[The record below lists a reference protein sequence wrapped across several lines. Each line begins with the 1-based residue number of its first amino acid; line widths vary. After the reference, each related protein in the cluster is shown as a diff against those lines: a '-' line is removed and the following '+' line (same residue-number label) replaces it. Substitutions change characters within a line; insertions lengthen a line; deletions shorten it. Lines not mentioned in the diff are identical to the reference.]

1 MIARKPQK
9 FSLNS
14 RESNSEELHKE
25 STSSISRKQQQKITA
40 ADTATSILE
49 ELGVKKS
56 SVKKT
61 NKNNLLN
68 VQRKPTSIKKPKV
81 TQEEWDNSLLKD
93 LKTQKTTEIK
103 IKIKAKQSDV
113 NKTDSRQ
120 TTIKPAETKELQA
133 NNLTEQSKDKF
144 GFQEKF
150 VIFVMLA
157 VMGIAVLG
165 FIGGYLKIF
174 DLAIFRQL
182 ASGNVHQLEFI
193 GEFEARKVENGY
205 NRLPLFVVEGS
216 IRNTFFE
223 SDQVEKIQLKAF
235 AFDSEQQM
243 ISSHFTFAGVV
254 LSDVQLETLS
264 PLKIKS
270 LRHSVDLKMLNSNSE
285 TEAQKGSLMTSVTKD
300 QEVPFQVVF
309 FKDVSSIKRTSLQ
322 IVSYVRKNKLVY
334 VRASD
339 LQ

>member
-14 RESNSEELHKE
+14 SESNSEELHKE
-25 STSSISRKQQQKITA
+25 STSSISGKQQQKITA

-49 ELGVKKS
+49 ELGVKNS
-56 SVKKT
+56 SDKKT

-68 VQRKPTSIKKPKV
+68 VQRKPASIKKPKV
-81 TQEEWDNSLLKD
+81 TQEEWDNSLLNE
-93 LKTQKTTEIK
+93 LKTQKAATK
-103 IKIKAKQSDV
+103 KIKAKQSDV
-113 NKTDSRQ
+113 NKTDSKQ
-120 TTIKPAETKELQA
+120 TTKKPAETKEPQA
-133 NNLTEQSKDKF
+133 ENSTEQAKDKF
-144 GFQEKF
+144 GIQEKF
-150 VIFVMLA
+150 VIFIMLA
-157 VMGIAVLG
+157 VMGIAVMG

-205 NRLPLFVVEGS
+205 NRLPLFVIEGS

-264 PLKIKS
+264 PLNIKS
-270 LRHSVDLKMLNSNSE
+270 LRHSVDLKMLNSNAE
-285 TEAQKGSLMTSVTKD
+285 IEGQKGSLITSATKD

-322 IVSYVRKNKLVY
+322 IVSYMRKNKLVY

>member
-25 STSSISRKQQQKITA
+25 STPSISGKQQQKITA

-49 ELGVKKS
+49 ELGVKNS
-56 SVKKT
+56 SDKKT
-61 NKNNLLN
+61 NKNNLLI
-68 VQRKPTSIKKPKV
+68 VQRKSASIKKPKV
-81 TQEEWDNSLLKD
+81 TQVDWDNSLLNE
-93 LKTQKTTEIK
+93 LKTQKAATKK
-103 IKIKAKQSDV
+103 IKPKQSDV
-113 NKTDSRQ
+113 NKTDSKQ
-120 TTIKPAETKELQA
+120 TTKKPAE
-133 NNLTEQSKDKF
+133 NSTEQAKDKF

-150 VIFVMLA
+150 VVLIMLA
-157 VMGIAVLG
+157 VMGIAVMG

-205 NRLPLFVVEGS
+205 NRLPLFVIEGS

-254 LSDVQLETLS
+254 LSDAQLETLS
-264 PLKIKS
+264 PLNIKS
-270 LRHSVDLKMLNSNSE
+270 LRHSVDLRMLNSNTE
-285 TEAQKGSLMTSVTKD
+285 TEVQKGSLMTIATKE

-322 IVSYVRKNKLVY
+322 IVSYMRKNKLVY

>member
-14 RESNSEELHKE
+14 RESNPEELHKE
-25 STSSISRKQQQKITA
+25 SKSSISGKQHQKISA

-49 ELGVKKS
+49 ELGVKNLS
-56 SVKKT
+56 DKKT

-68 VQRKPTSIKKPKV
+68 VQRKPASIKKPKV
-81 TQEEWDNSLLKD
+81 THEEWDNSLLNE
-93 LKTQKTTEIK
+93 LKNQKTATK
-103 IKIKAKQSDV
+103 KIKAKQSDV
-113 NKTDSRQ
+113 NKKDSRQ
-120 TTIKPAETKELQA
+120 TTKKKEETREPQAE
-133 NNLTEQSKDKF
+133 NSTEHTKDKF

-150 VIFVMLA
+150 VIFIMLA
-157 VMGIAVLG
+157 VMGIAVMG

-205 NRLPLFVVEGS
+205 NRLPLFVIEGS

-243 ISSHFTFAGVV
+243 ITSHFTFAGVV
-254 LSDVQLETLS
+254 LSDAQLETLS
-264 PLKIKS
+264 PMNIKS
-270 LRHSVDLKMLNSNSE
+270 LRHSVDLKMLNSNAE
-285 TEAQKGSLMTSVTKD
+285 TEVQKGSLMTSATKD

-334 VRASD
+334 VRASE